1 METKKISALIETVR
15 IGSINKAADELGY
28 TQSGLTYI
36 INALESELGIKLVVR
51 NHSGINLTPDG
62 ELLVPI
68 LEQVLEKES
77 EFYRRLEQIKSGDD
91 SVIRIGS
98 YSSLVVSWLPHV
110 IGAFKK
116 KHPGVNFEI
125 RTGVTNLRSLL
136 ESNEVDLIL
145 CEKNVAGDHEWQYI
159 SDDEMCVVF
168 NKKLPLA
175 KAETITLDML
185 GKYHVILPSIL
196 NKNVVSL
203 KLREQNIVFKNQ
215 TILYTDDG
223 SITLSMVER
232 NPDGVSF
239 VTKLYTPE
247 LPANVGMRSLT
258 PKITRQLGV
267 AINEKQQSV
276 QVIRDFIKFMK
287 RKELIY

>member
-203 KLREQNIVFKNQ
+203 KLREQNIEFKNQ